1 MITPQR
7 TVDIALAILRKD
19 ILQGKYP
26 PFTLL
31 PSERKLSEMLSI
43 NRQTLRSALARLET
57 ERLVQPYHGR
67 GIQVLNYKDTAS
79 IRILEYVATSKDLED
94 FFSLRKNLAAEAA
107 ALACSQATIHSLK
120 NLRDIAIKQHSN
132 TDIEDFFHGDLRFTT
147 ALVHASNSL
156 PLRLLFNSFT
166 KILHS
171 QKEAALQS
179 LSNREA
185 SLQSYMA
192 LIALIQNRDPILC
205 RKAILLPTEL
215 TPEDQQQIQ
224 SALSRE
230 MNAE

>member
-31 PSERKLSEMLSI
+31 PSERKLSETLSI

-57 ERLVQPYHGR
+57 EGLIRPYHGR

-79 IRILEYVATSKDLED
+79 IRILAHVATSRDLED
-94 FFSLRKNLAAEAA
+94 LFSLRKNLAAEAS
-107 ALACSQATIHSLK
+107 ALACTQATIHSLN
-120 NLRDIAIKQHSN
+120 NLRGIAIEQHSN
-132 TDIEDFFHGDLRFTT
+132 IDMEAFFHGDLRFTT
-147 ALVHASNSL
+147 ALVHMSNSL

-166 KILHS
+166 KILHG

-179 LSNREA
+179 LSDRES

-192 LIALIQNRDPILC
+192 LIALIRNRDPILC

-224 SALSRE
+224 SALSLE
-230 MNAE
+230 MSAE

>member
-19 ILQGKYP
+19 ILKGKYP
-26 PFTLL
+26 PLTLL
-31 PSERKLSEMLSI
+31 PSERKLSETLSI

-57 ERLVQPYHGR
+57 EGLVRPYHGR

-79 IRILEYVATSKDLED
+79 IQILAYSATSKELDD
-94 FFSLRKNLAAEAA
+94 FFALRKNLAAEAA
-107 ALACSQATIHSLK
+107 ALACTKATIHSL
-120 NLRDIAIKQHSN
+120 NSLREIAIEQHSN
-132 TDIEDFFHGDLRFTT
+132 TDIESFFHGDIRFTT
-147 ALVHASNSL
+147 ALVHCSNSL
-156 PLRLLFNSFT
+156 SLRLLFNSFT
-166 KILHS
+166 VVLHG
-171 QKEAALQS
+171 QKKAALQS

-192 LIALIQNRDPILC
+192 LIALIRNRDPILC

-224 SALSRE
+224 SALSLE
-230 MNAE
+230 MSAE

>member
-26 PFTLL
+26 PLTLL
-31 PSERKLSEMLSI
+31 PSERKLSETLSI

-57 ERLVQPYHGR
+57 EGLIQPYHGR

-79 IRILEYVATSKDLED
+79 IRILAHVATSKELDN

-107 ALACSQATIHSLK
+107 ALACTQATIHNLN
-120 NLRDIAIKQHSN
+120 NLRDIAIEQHSN
-132 TDIEDFFHGDLRFTT
+132 TDMETFFHGDIRFTT
-147 ALVHASNSL
+147 ALVHMSNSL
-156 PLRLLFNSFT
+156 PLRLLFNCFT
-166 KILHS
+166 KILHG

-179 LSNREA
+179 LSNRES

-192 LIALIQNRDPILC
+192 LIALIRNKDPILC

-215 TPEDQQQIQ
+215 TPEDQLQIQ
-224 SALSRE
+224 SALSLE
-230 MNAE
+230 MSAE

>member
-1 MITPQR
+1 
-7 TVDIALAILRKD
+7 
-19 ILQGKYP
+19 
-26 PFTLL
+26 
-31 PSERKLSEMLSI
+31 MLSI

-79 IRILEYVATSKDLED
+79 IRILGVRSHIKRVGRL
-94 FFSLRKNLAAEAA
+94 FSLFRKNLAAEAA

-120 NLRDIAIKQHSN
+120 NLREIAIKQHSN
-132 TDIEDFFHGDLRFTT
+132 TDIEDFFRGDLRFTT

-156 PLRLLFNSFT
+156 PLRLLSNSFT
-166 KILHS
+166 KILHG

-179 LSNREA
+179 SSNREA

-230 MNAE
+230 INAE

>member
-26 PFTLL
+26 PLTLL
-31 PSERKLSEMLSI
+31 PSERKLSETLSI

-57 ERLVQPYHGR
+57 EGLIQPYHGR

-79 IRILEYVATSKDLED
+79 IRILAHVASSKELDD

-107 ALACSQATIHSLK
+107 ALACTQATIHSLN
-120 NLRDIAIKQHSN
+120 NLREIAIEQHSN
-132 TDIEDFFHGDLRFTT
+132 TDMESFFHGDIRFTT
-147 ALVHASNSL
+147 TLVHCSNSL

-166 KILHS
+166 KILHG

-192 LIALIQNRDPILC
+192 LIALIRNRDPLLC

-224 SALSRE
+224 SALSLE

>member
-7 TVDIALAILRKD
+7 TVDIALGILRKD

-26 PFTLL
+26 PLTLL
-31 PSERKLSEMLSI
+31 PSERKLSETLSI

-57 ERLVQPYHGR
+57 EGLVQPYHGR

-79 IRILEYVATSKDLED
+79 IHILAHVATSKELDD

-107 ALACSQATIHSLK
+107 ALACTQATVHSLN
-120 NLRDIAIKQHSN
+120 NLREIAIEQHRN
-132 TDIEDFFHGDLRFTT
+132 TDMEVFFRGDIRFTT
-147 ALVHASNSL
+147 ELVHCSNSI

-166 KILHS
+166 KILHG
-171 QKEAALQS
+171 QKEAALKS
-179 LSNREA
+179 LSSREA

-192 LIALIQNRDPILC
+192 LIALIRNRDPILC

-215 TPEDQQQIQ
+215 TSEDQQQIQ
-224 SALSRE
+224 SALSLE
-230 MNAE
+230 VNAE